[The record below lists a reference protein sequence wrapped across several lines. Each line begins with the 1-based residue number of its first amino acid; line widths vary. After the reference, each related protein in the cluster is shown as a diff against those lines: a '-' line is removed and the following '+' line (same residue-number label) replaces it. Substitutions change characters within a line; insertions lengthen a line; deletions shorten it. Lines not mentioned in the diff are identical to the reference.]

1 MTNLE
6 KLIKMNEGLKQ
17 PYVLKKLS
25 RDNYFLATQDFINYL
40 GLDGTIFSSKDEK
53 KWIPCIR
60 TFNQAKSILKIKSL
74 IDTREVFKLKIVLSN
89 RTVLAGKDDEGLYI
103 VDYSKEIFDFVTF
116 RVMDIL
122 DFISRDDFV
131 KIEVM
136 Q

>member
-25 RDNYFLATQDFINYL
+25 RNNYFLTTQYYIDFIGIDANC
-40 GLDGTIFSSKDEK
+40 FSSKNEK

-60 TFNQAKSILKIKSL
+60 TFNQAKSILEVKSL
-74 IDTREVFKLKIVLSN
+74 IDTREVFKIKIVLAK

-103 VDYSKEIFDFVTF
+103 VDYSQEIFDFVTF
-116 RVMDIL
+116 RVKEIL
-122 DFISRDDFV
+122 SFISREDFI
-131 KIEVM
+131 KIEVL